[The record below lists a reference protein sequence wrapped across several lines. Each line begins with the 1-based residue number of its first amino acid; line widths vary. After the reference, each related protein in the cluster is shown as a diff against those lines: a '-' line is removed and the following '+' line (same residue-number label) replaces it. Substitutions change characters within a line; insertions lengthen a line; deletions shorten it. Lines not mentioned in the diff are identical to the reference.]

1 MAEPKAALAF
11 IAWGKTLLIVE
22 HDMQVLY
29 GLAQNIAVMVG
40 GELLAYDTANAV
52 RTDAR
57 VQAAYLGNALL
68 DAVSPVAKGH
78 RA

>member
-1 MAEPKAALAF
+1 
-11 IAWGKTLLIVE
+11 
-22 HDMQVLY
+22 MQVLY